1 MRVRGL
7 GVRGQGLG
15 GLVFPSLIVSCQARA
30 DNPLHGPK
38 FMAAMALAA
47 QQGGARGIR
56 ANGVEDIRA
65 IQAVTHLPIIG
76 INKRWMEGYEVYIT
90 PDFAAA
96 SEVAEAGADVIA
108 VDATAR
114 PRPKESL
121 AELIYLIHAELGK
134 PVFADV
140 STLEEGHNAAQLGA
154 DFIATTL
161 SGYTPYSPKT
171 EGPDFVLI
179 QQLVAG
185 VGVPVIAEGRFWTP
199 EEVSKAFDLG
209 ASAVVVGTAI
219 TNPREITRRFVQG
232 VPV

>member
-1 MRVRGL
+1 MRVP
-7 GVRGQGLG
+7 GVGGQGLK

-30 DNPLHGPK
+30 DNPLHGPQ

-47 QQGGARGIR
+47 QQGGASGIR
-56 ANGVEDIRA
+56 ANGAGDIRA
-65 IQAVTHLPIIG
+65 IRAVTHLPIIG

-96 SEVAEAGADVIA
+96 KEVAEAGADVIA
-108 VDATAR
+108 LDATAR
-114 PRPKESL
+114 PRPRESL
-121 AELIYLIHAELGK
+121 AELIGLIHTELGK

-140 STLEEGHNAAQLGA
+140 SNLNEGLVAVQLGA
-154 DFIATTL
+154 DYIATTL
-161 SGYTPYSPKT
+161 SGYTPYSPRT
-171 EGPDFVLI
+171 RGPDFDLI
-179 QQLVAG
+179 RQLVAD
-185 VGVPVIAEGRFWTP
+185 VGVPVIAEGRFWTL

>member
-1 MRVRGL
+1 MRGSRFW
-7 GVRGQGLG
+7 GQGPG
-15 GLVFPSLIVSCQARA
+15 RLVFPSLIVSCQARA
-30 DNPLHGPK
+30 DNPLHGPQ
-38 FMAAMALAA
+38 FMAAMARAA
-47 QQGGARGIR
+47 QQGGAKGIR
-56 ANGVEDIRA
+56 ANGAQDIQSIRS
-65 IQAVTHLPIIG
+65 VTDLPIIG
-76 INKRWMEGYEVYIT
+76 INKRLIEGYEVYIT

-96 SEVAEAGADVIA
+96 REVAEAGADIIA
-108 VDATAR
+108 LDATVR

-121 AELIYLIHAELGK
+121 AELIHLIRAELDK

-140 STLEEGHNAAQLGA
+140 STLEEGLYAARLGA

-161 SGYTPYSPKT
+161 SGYTPYSPKI
-171 EGPDFVLI
+171 EGPDFGLI

-185 VGVPVIAEGRFWTP
+185 VGVPVIAEGRFWTL